1 MGRPPEPRRA
11 RPGMSLGGPPPMDAA
26 RHDFRLSI
34 RSAPEHNF
42 AENRRPTASNTAT
55 RTEEES

>member
-1 MGRPPEPRRA
+1 
-11 RPGMSLGGPPPMDAA
+11 MSLGGPPPMDAA